1 MIPIPRVAAGLG
13 LLGAFGQVGATI
25 RAEIAMQWRRW
36 GFWVAFACATGLLL
50 LLTIQAATYLLHLPS
65 NSIYV
70 QQHYTLEDLD
80 NLMVYDTGIYG
91 SIFFGFIVALLVVDR
106 VGRDRRLGMFE
117 LQRATPLGYASY
129 VLGKFL
135 GNYVAVLVPTFL
147 VYLLC
152 ALISLVLGWPPM
164 LPLKLMQAFVL
175 VFVPSSLAAV
185 GLTLWLSSFLPL
197 RVVQVG
203 FSLLWL
209 YFNTGLGRYGFGASI
224 FNPGGLYVYPV
235 FFPIT
240 TPLRTVYPNFKTSM
254 QLALL
259 NIAALLL
266 IAIVALLLTY
276 GSLVFQRHREEE
288 A

>member
-1 MIPIPRVAAGLG
+1 MITIPHVAPGNG
-13 LLGAFGQVGATI
+13 LLGAFGQVWATI

-36 GFWVAFACATGLLL
+36 GLWVTFACAAGLLL
-50 LLTIQAATYLLHLPS
+50 LLTIQAATYLLHLPP

-70 QQHYTLEDLD
+70 QQHYTPEDLD

-91 SIFFGFIVALLVVDR
+91 SIFFGFVVALLVVDR
-106 VGRDRRLGMFE
+106 VGRDRHLGMFE
-117 LQRATPLGYASY
+117 LQRAAPQGYASY

-135 GNYVAVLVPTFL
+135 GNYVAVLVPTLL

-152 ALISLVLGWPPM
+152 ALISLVLGWP
-164 LPLKLMQAFVL
+164 LVLLLKLMQAFVL

-197 RVVQVG
+197 RVVQVS

-224 FNPGGLYVYPV
+224 FNPSGLYVYPV
-235 FFPIT
+235 FFPLT
-240 TPLRTVYPNFKTSM
+240 TPMLTVYPNFKTSM

-259 NIAALLL
+259 NIAVLLL
-266 IAIVALLLTY
+266 TTIVALFLTY
-276 GSLVFQRHREEE
+276 GSLAFQRHREEE